1 MNQWMIGINGVK
13 YGPYDEGSVRAMME
27 SGQIPPTALAWRAGM
42 TGWASVSVVF
52 SATQSSATQSSATK
66 PHTSAVRY
74 AGFWQRVGAELIDQ
88 ILLTTGMSV
97 LWKVVTEIVNA
108 MEPRNSLG
116 LILALWCGTG
126 VIVVVM
132 YWLYFA
138 VQESAPRQATV
149 GKLAFGIRVTDLR
162 GNRVS
167 FGRATGRYFAKIV
180 TAISLGIGYLV
191 MLWSQQRQCI
201 HDQIAGTLVVRK

>member
-1 MNQWMIGINGVK
+1 VNQWMIGINGVK

-27 SGQIPPTALAWRAGM
+27 SGRIPPTALAWRAGM

-52 SATQSSATQSSATK
+52 SATQSSATQSSATQ
-66 PHTSAVRY
+66 PHTAAVRY
-74 AGFWQRVGAELIDQ
+74 AGFWQRVGAELIDT
-88 ILLTTGMSV
+88 ILLATGMSV
-97 LWKVVTEIVNA
+97 LWRVVTQIVNA

-116 LILALWCGTG
+116 LILALWCGTF
-126 VIVVVM
+126 VIMVVM

-138 VQESAPRQATV
+138 VQESASRQATV
-149 GKLAFGIRVTDLR
+149 GKLAFGIRVTDLQ

-180 TAISLGIGYLV
+180 TGISLGIGYLV

-201 HDQIAGTLVVRK
+201 HDQIAGTLVVRN